1 MAKLDERL
9 FPLLQ
14 TLVGANV
21 DWLVF
26 ELINGIGAG
35 IVVEETAEDLAS
47 ARLLARQDREPR
59 RPAERKAISVQC
71 RELEGDEQIV
81 WAARYVAERLQ
92 SALLMMDASI
102 ERLDSL
108 IIDAHVE
115 TRADK
120 QSGVTLRL
128 LDDGEELTVSLEGR
142 SAAREG
148 VEDLLNALDR
158 WVRDITEDRTA
169 L

>member
-26 ELINGIGAG
+26 ELIDGVGAG

-47 ARLLARQDREPR
+47 ARFFARQDREPR
-59 RPAERKAISVQC
+59 RPAERTAISVQS

-92 SALLMMDASI
+92 SALLMMDASV

-108 IIDAHVE
+108 LIGPRVE
-115 TRADK
+115 AWSDT
-120 QSGVTLRL
+120 QSGVTLRFS
-128 LDDGEELTVSLEGR
+128 DDDAELTVDLEGR
-142 SAAREG
+142 LTARAG
-148 VEDLLNALDR
+148 IQDLLTALDR
-158 WVRDITEDRTA
+158 WAREVTGGRAA